1 MDLFRYTLPN
11 QNYSHLIIF
20 MDKKTQGEL
29 SRWLKQQSK
38 LAKRWL
44 TLTVVAGVASAVVLI
59 IQASLIAQILHSLII
74 EHADKYDL
82 VPHFIG
88 LGATVILR
96 SALAW
101 GREIAGYRSG
111 EQVRI
116 YIRGLVVDKM
126 RRLGPGHIKG
136 KTAGAWG
143 TMLIEQVEEM
153 QDFFAKYLPQMA
165 LSALIP
171 FMILVVVFPL
181 NWVSGLIFL
190 ITAPLI
196 PFFMALVGKKAAD
209 ANRKNFKAL
218 QRLSGH
224 FYDRLQAM
232 TTIRLFDRAR
242 DEKEQLHA
250 ASEVFRERT
259 MSVLKIAF
267 LSSAVLEFF
276 TSISIAL
283 TAVYFGFTFIGELN
297 FGHYGTSVTLFT
309 GLFILILAPEFY
321 QPLRDLGTFYHAKQ
335 QAIGAAESIVDFLN
349 IEEPKQESNKQ
360 VITSEENCVITAS
373 DLIVTSTEGKVL
385 VGPVSF
391 TLETGKKT
399 ALVGPSGAGKTSIM
413 NALLGFLP
421 YQGSLTIN
429 GTELSEVDLNS
440 YRSMVSWVGQ
450 NPLLVHGTI
459 AENLNLAEKTFSSQ
473 ELQDKIKQAHADEFI
488 DKLGLDH
495 AISDRSGGLSVG
507 QAQRIALARALL
519 QDGQFWLL
527 DEPTASLDARSESLI
542 NESLQSALVNKTA
555 LMVTHQLSNLQQM
568 DQILVLENGALTQ
581 QGSYSELEHQGTF
594 KAMLNQQQTLGG
606 DIDA

>member
-1 MDLFRYTLPN
+1 
-11 QNYSHLIIF
+11 

-165 LSALIP
+165 LSALVP

-495 AISDRSGGLSVG
+495 AIADRSGGLSVG

-594 KAMLNQQQTLGG
+594 KAMLNQQQALGG

>member
-1 MDLFRYTLPN
+1 
-11 QNYSHLIIF
+11 

-44 TLTVVAGVASAVVLI
+44 TLTVVAGVASAVALI

-74 EHADKYDL
+74 EHTDKYDL

-165 LSALIP
+165 LSALVP

-349 IEEPKQESNKQ
+349 IEEPKQENNKQ